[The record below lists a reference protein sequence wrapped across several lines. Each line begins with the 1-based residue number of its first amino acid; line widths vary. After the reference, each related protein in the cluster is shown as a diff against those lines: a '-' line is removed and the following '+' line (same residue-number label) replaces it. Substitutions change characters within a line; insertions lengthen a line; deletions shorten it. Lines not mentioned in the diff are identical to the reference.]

1 MTKLGRCMV
10 LLLVFFML
18 VSCTQLGTTGSGK
31 PTWLDRGYDATYDE
45 ATYLCAVGSGS
56 NRERAVDSALSSL
69 SQVFNAQVRSLTE
82 VTSLSSRETDA
93 AGNVTFAESS
103 EMVES
108 GSVASQT
115 GNIIG
120 AEVVGTYIDDFG
132 RVYVRVALHRKRTAQ
147 LYKNRIAE
155 LAASLSQ
162 ARTKSALASDSLR
175 SYLLLLQA
183 KSLVREQQSL
193 YDQLQVLLQ
202 QPQRQVLL
210 GYERELAVLA
220 EKIQVSVKVV
230 SDDASTPVLQAAF
243 EKGLQDFGFRISKQ
257 EEGPVLLV
265 VYDVEPL
272 QMADSPYQYARYSL
286 SVQLMQGNETY
297 VSYKKVEREAALSQV
312 DAVAKALRSAGN
324 SGVEEFFSL
333 MLTTLGDET

>member
-1 MTKLGRCMV
+1 MV

-120 AEVVGTYIDDFG
+120 AEVVGTYIDDLG
-132 RVYVRVALHRKRTAQ
+132 RVYVRVALHRKRTAE

-162 ARTKSALASDSLR
+162 ARTKSAL
-175 SYLLLLQA
+175 
-183 KSLVREQQSL
+183 
-193 YDQLQVLLQ
+193 
-202 QPQRQVLL
+202 
-210 GYERELAVLA
+210 
-220 EKIQVSVKVV
+220 
-230 SDDASTPVLQAAF
+230 
-243 EKGLQDFGFRISKQ
+243 GFRFPSLLSLAAAGKEPCQGTTITLRPAAGTASAAA
-257 EEGPVLLV
+257 ETGP
-265 VYDVEPL
+265 
-272 QMADSPYQYARYSL
+272 
-286 SVQLMQGNETY
+286 
-297 VSYKKVEREAALSQV
+297 
-312 DAVAKALRSAGN
+312 
-324 SGVEEFFSL
+324 
-333 MLTTLGDET
+333 LGL